1 MCFEKLAKTG
11 RILQEIILNLMS
23 NKVSVLPTTPPFL
36 SVFNNGVYLK
46 KIKIKSYKSQIKHY
60 WWTA

>member
-23 NKVSVLPTTPPFL
+23 NKVSVLPTTAPFL

-46 KIKIKSYKSQIKHY
+46 K
-60 WWTA
+60 